1 MNNSS
6 QASSTRVRSSFH
18 HCHSQQQQAGTVL
31 VFSLLMMLALTIIG
45 ISGIGN
51 SVMEEKMVGG
61 MRDRNNAF
69 QAAEA
74 ALKRGQQFF
83 TPLVGTAAFDGS
95 AGQLGPHD
103 ADPNVWDPMSW
114 TDLNSKSYLDPIV
127 TVADPTSLPNVSAQP
142 RYILKYL
149 GDTQTNIRRSLNIG
163 GYGEQRD
170 GSKVSNFRVTARGV
184 GKDSGSVVILEAY
197 FGKRL

>member
-6 QASSTRVRSSFH
+6 QASSIREFCSLKHRVAPKR
-18 HCHSQQQQAGTVL
+18 QAGTVL
-31 VFSLLMMLALTIIG
+31 VFSLLIMLALTIIG
-45 ISGIGN
+45 ISGIGG
-51 SVMEEKMVGG
+51 SVTQEKMVGS
-61 MRDRNNAF
+61 MRDTNNAF

-95 AGQLGPHD
+95 NGQYGLND
-103 ADPNVWDPMSW
+103 ADPDIWSIDTW
-114 TDLNSKSYLDPIV
+114 TDQNSKSYVDPIV
-127 TVADPTSLPNVSAQP
+127 SVGTPTPVPNVYAQP

-149 GDTQTNIRRSLNIG
+149 GDIDTNQNKALNIT

-170 GSKVSNFRVTARGV
+170 GTRVSNFRVTARGV
-184 GKDSGSVVILEAY
+184 GAEPGRVVILEAY